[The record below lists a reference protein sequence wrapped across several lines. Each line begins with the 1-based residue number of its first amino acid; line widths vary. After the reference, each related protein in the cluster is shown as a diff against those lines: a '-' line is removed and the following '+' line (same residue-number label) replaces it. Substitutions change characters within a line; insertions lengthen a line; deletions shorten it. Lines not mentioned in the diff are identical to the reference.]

1 VTIVSAVDFP
11 TRFGHFRAVAFE
23 ADAAGKE
30 HVAVVHG
37 EVSGKEAVPTRLH
50 SECLTGDALGSLRCD
65 CRDQLTGALEALARH
80 DSGILLYLRQ
90 EGRGIGLTNKL
101 RAYALQE
108 HGFDTFEANRLLGFA
123 DDARD
128 YGGAADMLRAL
139 GVRSVR
145 LMTNNPS
152 KVDGLRAHGIEVA
165 GRIPLVAA
173 TNEHN
178 VRYLDA
184 KQRSGHW
191 LKGAN
196 DGADDGEA
204 GEAREDRRR
213 DVRVH
218 DRAERTSVLVQGRS
232 DGRPHVSGALAA
244 RRGG

>member
-1 VTIVSAVDFP
+1 MIIVSTVDFP
-11 TRFGHFRAVAFE
+11 SRFGRFRAIAFA

-30 HVAVVHG
+30 HVAIVHG
-37 EVSGKEAVPTRLH
+37 DVSGKDAVPTRIH

-65 CRDQLTGALEALARH
+65 CRDQLTAAFEEMARH

-128 YGGAADMLRAL
+128 YGVAAGMLRAL
-139 GVRSVR
+139 GVRSVS

-152 KVDGLRAHGIEVA
+152 KMEGLRAYGIDVR
-165 GRIPLVAA
+165 GRIPLVAEP
-173 TNEHN
+173 NEHN

-184 KQRSGHW
+184 KERSGHW
-191 LKGAN
+191 LKGVN
-196 DGADDGEA
+196 DGADGSEA
-204 GEAREDRRR
+204 GEARGDRRGN
-213 DVRVH
+213 VRLH
-218 DRAERTSVLVQGRS
+218 DRAEGDAVLVPGGADGRS
-232 DGRPHVSGALAA
+232 HVSGSLEA
-244 RRGG
+244 

>member
-1 VTIVSAVDFP
+1 MRIVSTVDFP
-11 TRFGHFRAVAFE
+11 TRFGHFRAIAFA
-23 ADAAGKE
+23 ADQAGKE
-30 HVAVVHG
+30 HVAIVHG
-37 EVSGKEAVPTRLH
+37 DVVGEEAVPTRLH

-65 CRDQLTGALEALARH
+65 CRDQLTAALEAIARH

-90 EGRGIGLTNKL
+90 EGRGIGLANKL

-123 DDARD
+123 EDARD

-152 KVDGLRAHGIEVA
+152 KLDGLRGHGIPVV
-165 GRIPLVAA
+165 GRIPLVAKA
-173 TNEHN
+173 NEHN

-184 KQRSGHW
+184 KERSGHW

-196 DGADDGEA
+196 DGENGSEA
-204 GEAREDRRR
+204 GEARADRGR
-213 DVRVH
+213 DVRLH
-218 DRAERTSVLVQGRS
+218 DRAEGNALFLQGRP
-232 DGRPHVSGALAA
+232 DDRPHGSPSLEA
-244 RRGG
+244 